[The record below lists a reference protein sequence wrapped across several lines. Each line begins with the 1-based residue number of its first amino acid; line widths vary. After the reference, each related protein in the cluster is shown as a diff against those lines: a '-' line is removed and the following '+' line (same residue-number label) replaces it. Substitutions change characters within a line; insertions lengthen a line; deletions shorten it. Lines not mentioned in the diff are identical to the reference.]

1 MLTDLE
7 CSVLTSLQDIEG
19 LMASGRWSGM
29 IPTIL
34 ELGAR
39 NAGGE
44 LDLTAV
50 DDLVSSGMVDLTR
63 RASRPILTEGG
74 WAAYE
79 YLTRL

>member
-1 MLTDLE
+1 
-7 CSVLTSLQDIEG
+7 
-19 LMASGRWSGM
+19 M

-50 DDLVSSGMVDLTR
+50 DDLASSGMVDLTR